1 MASGYSRDLIY
12 DVGMHQGEDT
22 EFYLKKG
29 FRVIAFEAN
38 PDLAASARA
47 KFGDYIGNGKLVVV
61 EGAIVEP
68 SYPAEA
74 VEFYKNDK
82 NSLWGTV
89 SPYFAERNITFGA
102 ESTMI
107 RVPRINFA
115 DCLATLGVP
124 YYLKI
129 DIEGMDTVCLRA
141 LLEVEGRPAYI
152 SIESD
157 KADFKN
163 VAEELE
169 ILTQLGYASF
179 QAVQQTTVHRQVVPQ
194 PSEEG
199 VAIEHVFTRG
209 ASGLFG
215 KDLPGQWKTPGQI
228 RDQYKRIF
236 VDYKFW
242 GEDHGLAQRFFH

>member
-68 SYPAEA
+68 SYPAET
-74 VEFYKNDK
+74 VEFYKNNK

-89 SPYFAERNITFGA
+89 SPYFAERNITFRDRKHHDKGP
-102 ESTMI
+102 SD
-107 RVPRINFA
+107 RFSN
-115 DCLATLGVP
+115 CLATLGVP

-141 LLEVEGRPAYI
+141 LLQVEGRPAYI
-152 SIESD
+152 SIR
-157 KADFKN
+157 
-163 VAEELE
+163 V
-169 ILTQLGYASF
+169 
-179 QAVQQTTVHRQVVPQ
+179 RQD
-194 PSEEG
+194 G
-199 VAIEHVFTRG
+199 F
-209 ASGLFG
+209 
-215 KDLPGQWKTPGQI
+215 
-228 RDQYKRIF
+228 
-236 VDYKFW
+236 
-242 GEDHGLAQRFFH
+242 